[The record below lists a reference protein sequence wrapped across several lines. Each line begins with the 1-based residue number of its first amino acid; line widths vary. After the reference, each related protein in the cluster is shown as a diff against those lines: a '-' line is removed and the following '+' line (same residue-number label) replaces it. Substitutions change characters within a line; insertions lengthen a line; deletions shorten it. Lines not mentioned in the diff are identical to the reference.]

1 MAEPHLWA
9 RALQPEFSEDFLKF
23 HDRADCGGCWCMYW
37 HFQGT
42 NEEWGR
48 ADKAKLREQKCDR
61 IALQG
66 DTGMLLYEDQTP
78 IGWCQFGL
86 RKNFPKLVE
95 KLKPPPGPDDLWCIN
110 CFLMASEKRRQGHAR
125 VLLAIS
131 LEHLKRMGVKEVEAY
146 PKAGAHEDGEVWM
159 GPERLFLDAGFTA
172 VEAAAGARIVRKA
185 L

>member
-9 RALQPEFSEDFLKF
+9 RALQPEFAEDFFKF

-42 NEEWGR
+42 NEEWGN

-61 IALQG
+61 VANQG

-78 IGWCQFGL
+78 VGWCQFGL
-86 RKNFPKLVE
+86 RKHFPKLLE
-95 KLKPPPGPDDLWCIN
+95 KINPPAGPDDLWCIN
-110 CFLMASEKRRQGHAR
+110 CLLMAPEKRRQGHAR

-131 LEHLKRMGVKEVEAY
+131 LEHLKRMGAKEVEAY
-146 PKAGAHEDGEVWM
+146 PKTGEHPDGEVWM
-159 GPERLFLDAGFTA
+159 GPLQLFLDAGFT
-172 VEAAAGARIVRKA
+172 EAQGTRVVRKSI
-185 L
+185 